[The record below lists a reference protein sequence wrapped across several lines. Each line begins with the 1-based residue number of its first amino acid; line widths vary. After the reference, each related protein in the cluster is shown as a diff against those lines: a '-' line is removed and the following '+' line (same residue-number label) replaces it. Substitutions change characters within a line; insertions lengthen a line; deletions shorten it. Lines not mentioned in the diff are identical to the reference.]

1 MQLFQRRRWIHPD
14 RVDAGLAAFVRQLAW
29 IDARTGLAMAGW
41 RRTDPLGRPVTI
53 LASTIYSDHAW
64 FLTEVAR
71 LQTLVDY
78 APVNEAAAALMVGE
92 DAFERWDAPVDTP
105 DGWSPGEDGFR
116 QETGPWYD
124 VAGLPSWTNAEG
136 ADGLVSWFLDH
147 HPVTDRPADIPEGP
161 AGGPAGLAGPVS
173 GGGLSVRIEEWD
185 RIH

>member
-1 MQLFQRRRWIHPD
+1 VQLFQRRRWIHPD
-14 RVDAGLAAFVRQLAW
+14 RVDAGLDAFVRQLAW
-29 IDARTGLAMAGW
+29 IDAHTGLAMAGW
-41 RRTDPLGRPVTI
+41 RRPDPLGRPATI
-53 LASTIYSDHAW
+53 LASTIYSDHFW

-92 DAFERWDAPVDTP
+92 DAFERWDSPDGTP
-105 DGWSPGEDGFR
+105 DEWSPGKDCFR

-147 HPVTDRPADIPEGP
+147 HPVTDRPADIPEGA

-173 GGGLSVRIEEWD
+173 GGGLSVRIEEWY